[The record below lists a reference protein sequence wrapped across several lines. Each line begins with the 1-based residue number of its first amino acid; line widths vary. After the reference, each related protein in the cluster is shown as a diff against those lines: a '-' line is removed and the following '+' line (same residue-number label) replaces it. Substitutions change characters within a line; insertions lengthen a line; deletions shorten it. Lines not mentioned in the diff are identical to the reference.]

1 MKSYL
6 TRIQELESESVRI
19 RSANLLRHENSD
31 EFLDSEDDGS
41 HSRNLFMDSDIKIE
55 ETDGM
60 LTVSSLETQYLWSYL
75 LG

>member
-6 TRIQELESESVRI
+6 TRIQELEGELVRI
-19 RSANLLRHENSD
+19 RSSNHLRHENSD
-31 EFLDSEDDGS
+31 DFLDSEDDGA

-60 LTVSSLETQYLWSYL
+60 CYQ
-75 LG
+75 